1 MGLMLGNRRRA
12 KSPENREPG
21 RTQRLTP
28 GLESR
33 TLRPPRPFPER
44 SAGALVVRR
53 LAASLMLLACF
64 LGIVQPALA
73 CVSRPDCC
81 SSGCSTQ
88 AQPGLADAALDDCC
102 AIQAAVGASVS
113 LAPQPRHALGVVGG
127 SPTPVAPVV
136 DLQLRPQRDIPA
148 RPSATRYP
156 TDQSLT
162 YLRTAR
168 LRL

>member
-1 MGLMLGNRRRA
+1 M
-12 KSPENREPG
+12 
-21 RTQRLTP
+21 
-28 GLESR
+28 
-33 TLRPPRPFPER
+33 
-44 SAGALVVRR
+44 VRR
-53 LAASLMLLACF
+53 LAASLMLLACL

-88 AQPGLADAALDDCC
+88 AQPGLANAALDDCC
-102 AIQAAVGASVS
+102 GIQPAVGASVS
-113 LAPQPRHALGVVGG
+113 LAPQPRHALNVAGG
-127 SPTPVAPVV
+127 SPTPAAPVV
-136 DLQLRPQRDIPA
+136 DLQPRPQQTILAP
-148 RPSATRYP
+148 PSATRPP